1 MRKCEGASCRSAESE
16 GAGRD
21 VRRCG
26 AGRYTSGQMLE
37 AALENCHFMPLLP
50 RLGVIP
56 TCLKPNGKPF
66 PATQIGH
73 ETLALRLLRYPVARS
88 GTVTAMS
95 GTPAVHYLERRS
107 PFPQG
112 DLLETRVGLPLWGPS
127 PTPPTRLAAAGLRR
141 DRFWICFRE
150 GDFEPPG
157 RPPHLEIGRYR
168 GLLARRHGDLVRQLA
183 VAVKG

>member
-1 MRKCEGASCRSAESE
+1 MRKCEGAACRSAESE

-26 AGRYTSGQMLE
+26 AARYTSGQMLE
-37 AALENCHFMPLLP
+37 AALENCHFMALLP

-88 GTVTAMS
+88 GTETAMS
-95 GTPAVHYLERRS
+95 GTPAVHYVESRS
-107 PFPQG
+107 PSLREISCRPESG
-112 DLLETRVGLPLWGPS
+112 SRYGGPAR
-127 PTPPTRLAAAGLRR
+127 PHRR
-141 DRFWICFRE
+141 GW
-150 GDFEPPG
+150 P
-157 RPPHLEIGRYR
+157 
-168 GLLARRHGDLVRQLA
+168 RQ
-183 VAVKG
+183 V